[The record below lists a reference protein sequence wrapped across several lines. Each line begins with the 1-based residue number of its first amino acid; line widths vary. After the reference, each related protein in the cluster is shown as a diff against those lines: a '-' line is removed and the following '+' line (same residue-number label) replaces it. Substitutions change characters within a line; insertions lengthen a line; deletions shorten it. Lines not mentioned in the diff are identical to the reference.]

1 MSNFYQAHDFNIE
14 GDTIINAKNY
24 HHHDGRPRNAVK
36 GEYVQRSG
44 CCSRTDLTFLTEL
57 REHIA
62 AGAMHD
68 SAERCDAPKC
78 HPETR
83 VAVQGQLVGWSEN
96 GDQEEDPK
104 KIVWVTGPAGG
115 GKTAIMG
122 STADTCQEEGLL
134 ACCFFFS
141 SFTGSTN
148 RRFKRCLVPTLAYQ
162 LGRILGRRGC
172 PTLVQERT

>member
-1 MSNFYQAHDFNIE
+1 
-14 GDTIINAKNY
+14 
-24 HHHDGRPRNAVK
+24 
-36 GEYVQRSG
+36 
-44 CCSRTDLTFLTEL
+44 
-57 REHIA
+57 
-62 AGAMHD
+62 MHD

-83 VAVQGQLVGWSEN
+83 VAVQDELVNWIEQ
-96 GDQEEDPK
+96 GDEEDPK

-122 STADTCQEEGLL
+122 STAETCQKKGLL

-162 LGRILGRRGC
+162 LVQHKALRGVGERILSC
-172 PTLVQERT
+172 VEHDPAIFEKQVEVQFDQLLL